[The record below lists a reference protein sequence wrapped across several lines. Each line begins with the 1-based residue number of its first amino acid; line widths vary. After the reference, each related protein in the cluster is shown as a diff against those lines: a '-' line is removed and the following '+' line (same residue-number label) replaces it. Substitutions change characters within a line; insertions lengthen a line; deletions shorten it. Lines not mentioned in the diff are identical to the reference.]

1 MHKEIITLEDE
12 EIKKRKFHFKNK
24 QFFNMMWKQQKYLY
38 LIRDLPV
45 KKIVNTLLIIKII
58 IKLDK
63 CV

>member
-12 EIKKRKFHFKNK
+12 EIEKRKFHFKNK
-24 QFFNMMWKQQKYLY
+24 QFFNMIRKQQKYLY
-38 LIRDLPV
+38 LIRFLPV
-45 KKIVNTLLIIKII
+45 KKIVNALLIIKII